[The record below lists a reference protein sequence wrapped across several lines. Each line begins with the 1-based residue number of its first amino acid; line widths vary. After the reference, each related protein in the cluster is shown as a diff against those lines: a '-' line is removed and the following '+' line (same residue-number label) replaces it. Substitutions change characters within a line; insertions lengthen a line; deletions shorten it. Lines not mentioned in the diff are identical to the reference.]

1 MTTCAKS
8 DFFTQKEKKKEKK
21 SDLSLVETP

>member
-8 DFFTQKEKKKEKK
+8 DFFTQKGKGKEKK